1 VTKQTD
7 LFLQLVK
14 KPGGKVLFLKV
25 PLLRRSAGEKLGQKM
40 QARTIFLV
48 VRDATTHAQT
58 SISLRRLQEENLNLK
73 SSYLLDSR
81 RQLNRE
87 RMKSFMEN
95 PQLFSELVKNL
106 MGLSWLIVLI
116 GEIHNKPTQMSR

>member
-106 MGLSWLIVLI
+106 MGLSWLIALT

>member
-1 VTKQTD
+1 M
-7 LFLQLVK
+7 
-14 KPGGKVLFLKV
+14 
-25 PLLRRSAGEKLGQKM
+25 AQKM

-48 VRDATTHAQT
+48 VKDATTHAQT

-106 MGLSWLIVLI
+106 MGLSWLIALT